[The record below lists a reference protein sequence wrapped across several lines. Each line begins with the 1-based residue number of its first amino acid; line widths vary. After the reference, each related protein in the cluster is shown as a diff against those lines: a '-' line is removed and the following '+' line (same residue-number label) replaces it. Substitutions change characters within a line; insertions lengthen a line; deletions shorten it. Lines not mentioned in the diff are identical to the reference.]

1 MTLLAQPTDWLSNT
15 TIFSDLNIKENGTAA
30 VLWTYEPN
38 GTARLVTDPRLPFN
52 PALGGHSVITGSL
65 LDTTPGGLGTGGLG
79 YVSVAGLVGNP
90 ALAPLLGA
98 AGQTEI
104 GKPSGRERGVQ

>member
-52 PALGGHSVITGSL
+52 PALGGNSVITGSL

-79 YVSVAGLVGNP
+79 YVRSEESRVGKACVSRCRSRWWP
-90 ALAPLLGA
+90 
-98 AGQTEI
+98 
-104 GKPSGRERGVQ
+104 